1 MSKLVLDI
9 ETIGEDFETLDQT
22 TQGTLTRWIRRESRS
37 DEEYGA
43 ALADLKNGMG
53 FSPLTGEIVALGIL
67 DIGTGKGAVYFQAPG
82 EKLEETEENGIKLKA
97 MGEKEILQNFWRVA
111 EKYTEFIDFN
121 GKSFDVPFIL
131 TRSAIHKVKPSK
143 NIMSNRYRGSQKYG
157 AKHIDL
163 LDELTYYGAV
173 RRKGS
178 LHLWCRAFGIKSPK
192 TEGVTGDDVGRLFK
206 EKKYLDIA
214 RYNIGDLLATKAL
227 YEYWNNYLK
236 F

>member
-1 MSKLVLDI
+1 MPKLVLDI

-22 TQGTLTRWIRRESRS
+22 TQETLTRWIRRESRG
-37 DEEYGA
+37 DEDYRA
-43 ALADLKNGMG
+43 ALEDLKNGLG

-67 DIGTGKGAVYFQAPG
+67 DIETEKGAVYFQSPG
-82 EKLEETEENGIKLKA
+82 EKPEETEEGGIKLKA
-97 MGEKEILQNFWRVA
+97 MSEKDILENFWRVA

-121 GKSFDVPFIL
+121 GKNFDVPFIL

-143 NIMSNRYRGSQKYG
+143 NIMSNRYFGSQRPD

-173 RRKGS
+173 RRKGG

-192 TEGVTGDDVGRLFK
+192 AEGVTGDDVGRLFK

-214 RYNIGDLLATKAL
+214 RYNVGDLLATKAL
-227 YEYWNNYLK
+227 YEYWNNYLR